1 MMMDI
6 GAFVANTMTLAGE
19 SKTNARTLATLEEA
33 SILCV
38 TLEEA
43 SVLRMSVLAGCT

>member
-6 GAFVANTMTLAGE
+6 GAFVINTMTLAGE
-19 SKTNARTLATLEEA
+19 SKTNTRTAWTFATIKEA

-43 SVLRMSVLAGCT
+43 SILCVTC